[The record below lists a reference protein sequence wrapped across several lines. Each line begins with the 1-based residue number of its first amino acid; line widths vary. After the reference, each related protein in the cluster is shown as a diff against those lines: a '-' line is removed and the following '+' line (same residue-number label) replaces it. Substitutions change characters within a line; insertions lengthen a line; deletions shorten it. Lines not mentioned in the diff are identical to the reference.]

1 MNILI
6 KNNIEQ
12 IKSILLVNK
21 VESAYLF
28 GSMTNAKIK
37 NPNDIDLLIRFN
49 DKINF
54 IEYSDNYFRIIN
66 SLQELLKKDVD
77 IVAEETISNKYLKQS
92 IDAEKIQI
100 L

>member
-1 MNILI
+1 
-6 KNNIEQ
+6 
-12 IKSILLVNK
+12 
-21 VESAYLF
+21 
-28 GSMTNAKIK
+28 
-37 NPNDIDLLIRFN
+37 LLIRFN